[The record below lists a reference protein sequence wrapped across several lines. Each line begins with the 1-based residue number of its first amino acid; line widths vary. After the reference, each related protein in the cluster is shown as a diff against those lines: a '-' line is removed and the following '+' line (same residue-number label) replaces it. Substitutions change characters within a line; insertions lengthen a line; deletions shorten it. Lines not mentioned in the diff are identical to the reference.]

1 MRIVPKA
8 PSGAGPTERFAGAVW
23 VDLIAPSAA
32 QLTAGIVRFAP
43 GAHTAWHV
51 HAHGQTLHVT
61 EGIALIQ
68 ARGGDVTVVRAGE
81 TVYTPPGEWHWHG
94 ATSDRFMTH
103 LALSAS
109 PAGADDPPVTW
120 GDHITD
126 AEYASVNTDAR
137 TQAASGEHEERE

>member
-1 MRIVPKA
+1 MNIEPQQ
-8 PSGAGPTERFAGAVW
+8 PTSAGPAERFIGQVW

-51 HAHGQTLHVT
+51 HAHGQTLHIT
-61 EGIALIQ
+61 EGTALIQ
-68 ARGGDVTVVRAGE
+68 ARGGDPLVAHAGD

-94 ATSDRFMTH
+94 ATDTGFMTH

-109 PAGADDPPVTW
+109 PADADGATVTW
-120 GDHITD
+120 GEHISD
-126 AEYASVNTDAR
+126 ADYAAANRAAR
-137 TQAASGEHEERE
+137 AGAATSER